1 MSGLASSPGERYPLL
16 LDLTGRRVLVV
27 GGGPVAARRARG
39 AAEAGADVQLVA
51 PAVCEDAAELTT
63 TWFAGGGAVT
73 VNLREVAEADLGEA
87 WLVHTAT
94 GDREVDDAVAEW
106 ASARRIWC
114 VRADDADASRA
125 WVPAVGRWGEVTIAV
140 NAGRDPARAARL
152 RTEILGALR
161 NRALAVPPQRVTRP
175 APSRTGTGR
184 VALVGGGPGD
194 VELLTLRGRRLLDEA
209 DVVVADR
216 LGPRGVLD
224 ELRPE
229 VLVIDVGKAPGAHPV
244 PQHEINALLVDHAL
258 EGKRVVRLKGGDP
271 FVFGRGSEELDACRA
286 AGVPV
291 EVVPGVTSAFSV
303 PAAAGIP
310 VTARGHAR
318 HVTVLTGHDA
328 SDLTTPLLATTGG
341 TLVVLMGVAT
351 LPRLV
356 DGLLAAG
363 RSPHTP
369 VAIVESGW
377 TPQQRTTRARLDGI
391 VEAARLAAVGSPA
404 VVVVGDVAAL
414 GDGTDPSDVVRPAV
428 MASAGRS

>member
-1 MSGLASSPGERYPLL
+1 
-16 LDLTGRRVLVV
+16 
-27 GGGPVAARRARG
+27 
-39 AAEAGADVQLVA
+39 
-51 PAVCEDAAELTT
+51 
-63 TWFAGGGAVT
+63 
-73 VNLREVAEADLGEA
+73 
-87 WLVHTAT
+87 
-94 GDREVDDAVAEW
+94 
-106 ASARRIWC
+106 

-152 RTEILGALR
+152 RTEILRALR

-328 SDLTTPLLATTGG
+328 SDLTTPMLATTGG

-428 MASAGRS
+428 MASAGWS

>member
-39 AAEAGADVQLVA
+39 AAEAGADVQVVA

-94 GDREVDDAVAEW
+94 GDREVDDAVTEW

-152 RTEILGALR
+152 RTEILRALR
-161 NRALAVPPQRVTRP
+161 NRALAAPPQRVTRP

-209 DVVVADR
+209 DVVIADR

-328 SDLTTPLLATTGG
+328 SDLTTALLATTGG

-404 VVVVGDVAAL
+404 VVVVGDGAAL

>member
-291 EVVPGVTSAFSV
+291 EVIPGVTSAFSV